1 MRFLFLGCDADKPLG
16 HAVNETGAMSA
27 GFMWVG
33 AVNVFEK
40 RREAKSFKKTEGTLI
55 FNVLNDFNHL
65 TVQYRLP

>member
-33 AVNVFEK
+33 AVNVLRK
-40 RREAKSFKKTEGTLI
+40 EGK
-55 FNVLNDFNHL
+55 
-65 TVQYRLP
+65 QSRLKN

>member
-1 MRFLFLGCDADKPLG
+1 VRFLFLGCDADKPLG

-40 RREAKSFKKTEGTLI
+40 RREAKSFKKLKE
-55 FNVLNDFNHL
+55 
-65 TVQYRLP
+65 P